1 MQSFGHLF
9 EEFGN
14 PFRVGINVVGDVMV
28 QGTDL
33 LGEGVNTAA
42 RLEQM
47 VKPGLSSPDRS
58 GGTLKGFLSLAHRSN
73 CDCLFPG
80 SRASRYAGG

>member
-47 VKPGLSSPDRS
+47 VKPDLSSPDRS
-58 GGTLKGFLSLAHRSN
+58 GGTLKGFLSLADRSN